1 MNKSIIQF
9 MLAMNKQQIHYLED
23 NIFRYR
29 QYKTYADAN
38 GFLDDEYEAHEALK
52 YLRAEMKKYVSS
64 QKLLKSM
71 MKNKDNI
78 V

>member
-1 MNKSIIQF
+1 MNKAIIQF
-9 MLAMNKQQIHYLED
+9 MLAENKKQIRFLEN
-23 NIFRYR
+23 NIARYR

-64 QKLLKSM
+64 QKMLKSM
-71 MKNKDNI
+71 MKGQI
-78 V
+78 